1 MAALV
6 PSSSPDA
13 SLTVVVDGSKAIAGT
28 KSIENAFQKMQK
40 TGTDSVNKM
49 NKSMESM
56 EKMISKVGASL
67 LAFFGARAMA
77 QLFVGFLDRLIEVNR
92 VFTGF
97 IATMNVVKGSTAAS
111 RREYEFLLGVAN
123 KLGVAVETTTTQYA
137 KLAASLKNV
146 DKSGELTRNLF
157 VAISEAAV
165 VLHSRGRDV
174 TLIFE
179 AFQQMASKGKL
190 SLEELQRQL
199 GNTLPGA
206 VGLAA
211 RAMGQSEAKLREGIQ
226 KGTINVYEFLA
237 KIANQIKKEYGGSVA
252 YAAEQFTARMN
263 VMKNAVFELYRV
275 IGESGA
281 MKGMTEAL
289 NKLIKILQDPQV
301 AAIIGHALEDL
312 FTSIGNWIEDLD
324 ATKVEEFFY
333 TIAAVIVSLQIVLES
348 IVGAFEDFNTDSQT
362 PLLDAAEFITSIF
375 MGLVDTIHAAGLL
388 IKQLITDIGTAW
400 DSLVVDSNKGVVSML
415 QLEAKLDSATG
426 GALFTDNRRNER
438 TKFLADMAARK
449 AEVDRQQSSMDPDGN
464 WSKIGDLMTGGQ
476 NSAFGKNEARFADLR
491 HNLDMSRLASRYKTP
506 DAPKESTDY
515 FSAMSE
521 VDIAKIVQD
530 LINNGANAPGGS
542 GGKGKADKSLNAF
555 MRERTNLL
563 KDISQAE
570 TEYQNLQANQPELIG
585 ENVAKIRTLITED
598 ERYMKLS
605 GEQKTQL
612 LALAKTLDDL
622 ALKKEMLIKVMKY
635 ENETMQQ
642 SAELQEKVNQLKK
655 YGYESQYNEASS
667 VQNSFGK
674 GGENEFLDAM
684 SRQKM
689 MASAMKRDA
698 DARNYDMEKYAASI
712 RKSNEELLFQQSL
725 YGKTAEEAEKLRK
738 FHEIDL
744 WLQEKSVGAT
754 EEQLELYRKLAEVLK
769 GEVVSALEE
778 VNQKQNSITEGIKEG
793 MARYMDEAGNA
804 SKAFADLAYKGIKG
818 LEDAFVEFITTGKTS
833 FKDLA
838 RMMLVELARVIIQL
852 YIIKPLVDY
861 ISKKM
866 ESGSSGESGGSG
878 GWVGA
883 LVSGI
888 MSFFGGGGSQ
898 RGNVFDSGGMAKFAK
913 GASFSNGLV
922 NSPTKFNI
930 GEMGEAGPEAI
941 MPLSRNSK
949 GQLGVHMSGSG
960 GGMGDINVNTTIVIS
975 DTGDKAETQSDE
987 QNARQ
992 LSDLI
997 NQKVKEVL
1005 VNERRNGG
1013 ILWGMQNGR

>member
-28 KSIENAFQKMQK
+28 RSIEVAFAKMQK
-40 TGTDSVNKM
+40 SGTDSISKM
-49 NKSMESM
+49 TKSMDSM
-56 EKMISKVGASL
+56 DKMIAKVGASL
-67 LAFFGARAMA
+67 IAFFGARALG
-77 QLFVGFLDRLIEVNR
+77 QLFVGFLDRLIEINR

-123 KLGVAVETTTTQYA
+123 KLGVAVEGTTTQYA

-146 DKSGELTRNLF
+146 DKSGELTRHLF

-211 RAMGQSEAKLREGIQ
+211 RAMGQSEAELREGIQ

-237 KIANQIKKEYGGSVA
+237 KVANQIKKEYGGSVA
-252 YAAEQFTARMN
+252 YAAGQFTARMN
-263 VMKNAVFELYRV
+263 VMKNSVFELYRV

-281 MKGMTEAL
+281 MKGMTDAL
-289 NKLIKILQDPQV
+289 NKLIKILDDPQV
-301 AAIIGHALEDL
+301 AEVIGNALGEL
-312 FTSIGNWIEDLD
+312 FESIGNWIENLD
-324 ATKVEEFFY
+324 ASKVEEFFY
-333 TIAAVIVSLQIVLES
+333 TIAAVVGSLQIVLES

-388 IKQLITDIGTAW
+388 IKQLVTDIGTVW
-400 DSLVVDSNKGVVSML
+400 DSLVVDSTKGVVAML
-415 QLEAKLDSATG
+415 NLEAKLDSATG
-426 GALFTDNRRNER
+426 GSLFTDNRRQER
-438 TKFLADMAARK
+438 EKFLSDMAART
-449 AEVDRQQSSMDPDGN
+449 AEVNRQQSSADPDGN
-464 WSKIGDLMTGGQ
+464 WSMIGNLMTGGDQ
-476 NSAFGKNEARFADLR
+476 SAFGKNESRFAEMR
-491 HNLDMSRLASRYKTP
+491 HNLEMSRLAARYKTP
-506 DAPKESTDY
+506 QGADTGTDY
-515 FSAMSE
+515 TQAMSDIDLQGI
-521 VDIAKIVQD
+521 VDD
-530 LINNGANAPGGS
+530 LIANGANAPGG
-542 GGKGKADKSLNAF
+542 GRKGSKRDSSLSAF

-563 KDISQAE
+563 KGISQAE
-570 TEYQNLQANQPELIG
+570 TEYQNILSNQPEVIG

-605 GEQKTQL
+605 GAQKTQL

-622 ALKKEMLIKVMKY
+622 ALKKEMLIKVTKY
-635 ENETMQQ
+635 ENETMQE
-642 SAELQEKVNQLKK
+642 SAEIQEKINQLKQF
-655 YGYESQYNEASS
+655 GYASQYNEASS
-667 VQNSFGK
+667 VKNSFGK
-674 GGENEFLDAM
+674 GGENEFLDEM
-684 SRQKM
+684 SRQRM
-689 MASAMKRDA
+689 LASAMKRDA
-698 DARNYDMEKYAASI
+698 DARNLDMEQYAANL

-725 YGKTAEEAEKLRK
+725 YGKTAMEAEKLRK

-754 EEQLELYRKLAEVLK
+754 QEQLELYKQLAEVLK
-769 GEVVSALEE
+769 GEVVAALEE
-778 VNQKQNSITEGIKEG
+778 VNQKQASITDGIKAG

-804 SKAFADLAYKGIKG
+804 STAFADLAYKGIKG

-838 RMMLVELARVIIQL
+838 RMMLIELARVIIQL

-866 ESGSSGESGGSG
+866 ESSSSESGDSGG

-883 LVSGI
+883 LVQGI
-888 MSFFGGGGSQ
+888 MSFFGGGSQ

-913 GASFSNGLV
+913 GGSFTNGMV
-922 NSPTKFNI
+922 NSPTRFNI

-949 GQLGVHMSGSG
+949 GQLGVHVAGSS

-975 DTGDKAETQSDE
+975 DSGDKAETNSDE
-987 QNARQ
+987 KNARQ